1 MSSSSVTWWRPLA
14 RADRNAVLLLVL
26 VPIVLFG
33 VPAIFG
39 HPAIAADN
47 LIQNFPLRVLSG
59 QQIRSGHLP
68 LLNPLANSTTPLL
81 GGMNAGALFPTTL
94 LFVFLPPILAWVLN
108 LVAVY
113 AAAALG
119 MFALLRWHRLATL
132 SASVAALVFAYT
144 GAMIGQMVHLGVIQ
158 GFALLPWAT
167 LAMLSMAR
175 VLGSLSFEATWRQR
189 ARAIAPGV
197 MATALLWGLVCLSGE
212 PRAIAEIELL
222 TMIIVLMVVLVR
234 SSYQPA
240 RWRERLVYLAG
251 VVIGVMWG
259 VVIGLVQLLPGWNFI
274 AQSQRASISYWFF
287 GAGSLVVRW
296 TSMLFVQTIVGGNAV
311 LGQPHF
317 FTGYNLPEVT
327 GYVGILAL
335 VAVAAFISR
344 LTWRGWRGENRDFVV
359 YLALIVVGLLAT
371 WGSFTPLGHVFQ
383 QIPLFGSTRLQSR
396 NIVLLDFGATALL
409 GWWLNRLQES
419 DLAGA
424 GLVGRRRALTVA
436 PAVVTIALSAAMMA
450 WGVSIARWLGA
461 TASASLMARHETLTL
476 ALQVLIAGSLAFLV
490 LGAPRIRHLTRWF
503 CAVAAFD
510 VAVFMI
516 FCSTGFSPGRVEVMP
531 AKEKALSELGS
542 AGRFAL
548 VDPSGSH
555 AEVFEALGL
564 PNMNVFT
571 KLPSVQGYGS
581 LINSLYGDVTDVHPL
596 FSIAPCR
603 VAQGTFKQL
612 RLATV
617 VVAADV
623 LATPVTSSTPHPT
636 WCFPPEMTNTA
647 SRYFGQLLRVKAV
660 ALVGVGGATVSS
672 GPVQA
677 QLFDAKGEPQ
687 GPVII
692 KTGQPSMNFDFGPFH
707 ETAAG
712 VRFTAGSGELIYSTT
727 VSQMDS
733 KPSFRLDNGFQEAFT
748 TSWWRAGQT
757 RGTLT
762 TFRANRVR
770 PSAWLG
776 TNAGTSK
783 VVSLRDASWG
793 DSWITVE
800 ATHDTVL
807 KRSAEWLP
815 GWRATAVDE
824 TTGSVRRLV
833 VERSGLIQQVIVPA
847 GRWRVHFHYHAP
859 YIELGVLS
867 SSAGALALFA
877 LFGYLR
883 GWFRRNRDG
892 KVHP

>member
-1 MSSSSVTWWRPLA
+1 
-14 RADRNAVLLLVL
+14 
-26 VPIVLFG
+26 
-33 VPAIFG
+33 
-39 HPAIAADN
+39 
-47 LIQNFPLRVLSG
+47 
-59 QQIRSGHLP
+59 
-68 LLNPLANSTTPLL
+68 
-81 GGMNAGALFPTTL
+81 
-94 LFVFLPPILAWVLN
+94 
-108 LVAVY
+108 
-113 AAAALG
+113 
-119 MFALLRWHRLATL
+119 
-132 SASVAALVFAYT
+132 
-144 GAMIGQMVHLGVIQ
+144 
-158 GFALLPWAT
+158 
-167 LAMLSMAR
+167 
-175 VLGSLSFEATWRQR
+175 
-189 ARAIAPGV
+189 
-197 MATALLWGLVCLSGE
+197 
-212 PRAIAEIELL
+212 
-222 TMIIVLMVVLVR
+222 
-234 SSYQPA
+234 
-240 RWRERLVYLAG
+240 
-251 VVIGVMWG
+251 
-259 VVIGLVQLLPGWNFI
+259 
-274 AQSQRASISYWFF
+274 
-287 GAGSLVVRW
+287 
-296 TSMLFVQTIVGGNAV
+296 
-311 LGQPHF
+311 
-317 FTGYNLPEVT
+317 
-327 GYVGILAL
+327 
-335 VAVAAFISR
+335 
-344 LTWRGWRGENRDFVV
+344 
-359 YLALIVVGLLAT
+359 
-371 WGSFTPLGHVFQ
+371 
-383 QIPLFGSTRLQSR
+383 
-396 NIVLLDFGATALL
+396 
-409 GWWLNRLQES
+409 
-419 DLAGA
+419 
-424 GLVGRRRALTVA
+424 
-436 PAVVTIALSAAMMA
+436 MA